1 MEGHPVKVF
10 IGWDA
15 SELKAHLVAVHS
27 LHGHA
32 TARHD
37 VRRVSLDELT
47 AKGLY
52 RRPTRSGPNGQLFDV
67 LSDAPMSTGHA
78 IARFFVPYLCDYKGW
93 ALFTD
98 GDVLFR
104 DDIAKL
110 EACADPSKAVMVV
123 QHPPMPE
130 AATKKDGHA
139 QTSYPR
145 KNWSSV
151 MLFNNEH
158 PANQLLWTTVLN
170 QWPGRD
176 LHAFR
181 WLNDDQIGALPSR
194 WNWLVNVSAP
204 EPDPAI
210 VHYTTGTPDL
220 PDHSAD
226 PYADEWRLAA
236 KYAGYRE
243 TVKA

>member
-1 MEGHPVKVF
+1 MRVF

-15 SELKAHLVAVHS
+15 AELKAHLVACHS

-32 TARHD
+32 SERHD
-37 VRRVSLDELT
+37 VRRLSLDELQARGFYT
-47 AKGLY
+47 
-52 RRPTRSGPNGQLFDV
+52 RPTRAHTNGQLWDV
-67 LSDAPMSTGHA
+67 ISGAPMSTGHA
-78 IARFFVPYLCDYKGW
+78 IARFFVPMLCGYEGI

-104 DDIAKL
+104 RDVAEL
-110 EACADPSKAVMVV
+110 MEHYDPTKAVMVV

-130 AATKKDGHA
+130 AAEKKGGHA

-151 MLFNNEH
+151 MLWNCAH
-158 PANQLLWTTVLN
+158 PANQSLWRTVLN

-181 WLNDDQIGALPSR
+181 WLNDDQIGALPAR
-194 WNWLVNVSAP
+194 WNWLVNVS
-204 EPDPAI
+204 EPVEDPAI
-210 VHYTTGTPDL
+210 VHFTQGTPDVSGYE
-220 PDHSAD
+220 HV
-226 PYADEWRLAA
+226 PYADEWRRAA
-236 KYAGYRE
+236 KWAGYKE
-243 TVKA
+243 AVQA

>member
-1 MEGHPVKVF
+1 VKVF
-10 IGWDA
+10 IGFDPG
-15 SELKAHLVAVHS
+15 EIKAHLVAVHS

-32 TARHD
+32 KMRHD
-37 VRRVSLDELT
+37 VKRLSLDELQ
-47 AKGLY
+47 ASGVY
-52 RRPTRSGPNGQLFDV
+52 RRPTRSAGRGQLFDV
-67 LSDAPMSTGHA
+67 VSDAPMSTGHA
-78 IARFFVPYLCDYKGW
+78 IGRVFVPALCEYKGW

-104 DDIAKL
+104 EDIAQL
-110 EACADPSKAVMVV
+110 EAYQDPTKAVMVV

-130 AATKKDGHA
+130 QGTKKDGHA

-151 MLFNNEH
+151 MLFNNAH
-158 PANQLLWTTVLN
+158 PANQTLWTTVLN

-181 WLNDDQIGALPSR
+181 WLADDQIGALPSR

-210 VHYTTGTPDL
+210 VHYTLGTPDV
-220 PDHSAD
+220 PGHESD
-226 PYADEWRLAA
+226 PYADEWRLAS